1 MGSDKQDTITDAQ
14 VAFSTLGCAKNEVD
28 SDKMKAL
35 LSDAGY
41 RIVDDPLDADVTI
54 VNTCSFLTAAVEE
67 GLDVIFDLLGL
78 DPYASGTSK
87 LVVAGC
93 MPSRYGDD
101 LTSELTE
108 VAAFLPA
115 SEEDR
120 IVEVV
125 EDLIGAP
132 SAPQTPTEGRRRY
145 DAETFSYVK
154 ISDGCSRRCS
164 YCMVPDIRGPYHSY
178 PQDEI
183 FAEVGELVAGGT
195 REIVYIAQDT
205 GIWGRDLQPKSS
217 LAGLLAASAS
227 AFPDTWFRILYTQ
240 PDGID
245 DELLELMASTP
256 NICSYLDIPLQHADA
271 DILRAMN
278 RKGSPAELLD
288 LVETIRAHV
297 EDVTLRTTFMAG
309 FPGES
314 EEQFEELLN
323 FVEKARFDTAGVFA
337 FSPEEG
343 SPAAKMDGQ
352 IPDEIRLERT
362 QRLLDA
368 CDSVGFERSRR
379 FIGRE
384 LEMLVEGFEETDAGL
399 EALGRS
405 RAQAPDVDGLIHLP
419 VADEKTVTIGQRV
432 RVRVCDT
439 FCYELEAEP
448 VAGD

>member
-1 MGSDKQDTITDAQ
+1 MGSGEQDTKAAGTI
-14 VAFSTLGCAKNEVD
+14 AFSTLGCAKNEVD

-35 LSDAGY
+35 LADAGY
-41 RIVDDPLDADVTI
+41 RIVDDPLDAAVTV

-78 DPYASGTSK
+78 EPYASGTSK
-87 LVVAGC
+87 LAVVGC
-93 MPSRYGDD
+93 MPSRYGAD
-101 LTSELTE
+101 LASELHE

-125 EDLIGAP
+125 GELIGAP
-132 SAPQTPTEGRRRY
+132 VAAEASSTGQRRY

-164 YCMVPDIRGPYHSY
+164 YCMVPDIRGPYRSY
-178 PQDEI
+178 PQKDI
-183 FAEVGELVAGGT
+183 LAEVGELVDAGS

-217 LAGLLAASAS
+217 LAQLLSASAA

-245 DELLELMASTP
+245 DELLELMAATP

-271 DILRAMN
+271 DILHAMN
-278 RKGSPAELLD
+278 RKGSPEELLE
-288 LVETIRAHV
+288 LVTTIRAKV
-297 EDVTLRTTFMAG
+297 PDVTLRTTFMAG

-314 EEQFEELLN
+314 EEQFEELLS
-323 FVEKARFDTAGVFA
+323 FVEEARFDCAGVFE

-343 SPAAKMDGQ
+343 SPAAEMDGQ

-368 CDSVGFERSRR
+368 CDAVGFERTRR

-399 EALGRS
+399 EAVGRS

-419 VADEKTVTIGQRV
+419 IADEKTVTIGRRV
-432 RVRVCDT
+432 SAHVIDT

-448 VAGD
+448 VQDA